1 MDEEFEEVKEHKV
14 AEKLKNYQIMENIGQ
29 GAFGE
34 VNMGKDLRTG
44 KLVAIK
50 TVNKI

>member
-1 MDEEFEEVKEHKV
+1 MLEVV
-14 AEKLKNYQIMENIGQ
+14 GQ

-34 VNMGKDLRTG
+34 VNSAKDLKTG

>member
-1 MDEEFEEVKEHKV
+1 M
-14 AEKLKNYQIMENIGQ
+14 KNYQVLECIGQ

-34 VNMGKDLRTG
+34 VNMGKDLKTG

-50 TVNKI
+50 TVNKIQTV